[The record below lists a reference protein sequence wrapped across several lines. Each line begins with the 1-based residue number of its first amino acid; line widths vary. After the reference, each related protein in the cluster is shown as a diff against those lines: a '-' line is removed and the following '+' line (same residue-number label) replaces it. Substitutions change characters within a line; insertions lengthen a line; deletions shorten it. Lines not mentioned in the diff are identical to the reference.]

1 MKLKEGDKMRIIK
14 IIICISSIILINN
27 IIFSDTYPGPP
38 PATRI
43 LVITDVQP
51 VNAIIAE
58 LRNEANQICN
68 PEAEYGYRHSGPINN
83 VTVTST
89 FPASISKAQYD
100 QVWDVRFNNNGSCA
114 NPTCSSTLTAAQQTV
129 LRNFMA
135 EGGTVFL
142 MGENGGFPGRNDGIV
157 QFVNSVIASGTF
169 AASGIGVLNDGSGCC
184 ARLGPGAAS
193 AENFDSDYYNL
204 ANCSTDGRVW
214 TEYPGGVRLS
224 ELATGRATYIT
235 TGVGAYWEPLN
246 ITETAAVG
254 IGFTSADLKAPYNTS
269 KLYVWFDWQ
278 TFRDNGTVCCS
289 QNYANGH
296 IVRNINDFLNTIP
309 PPTPTPTNTPV
320 PLLTKSANKT
330 TANVGETITFSI
342 TYQNLSGMTAN
353 NVYIWDTIPTPYIG
367 LVTILNGGTQNGN
380 LIVWNVGNI
389 ANGASVTVRWV
400 GVINGSPLN
409 PFLEKEFLAYIE
421 NKKYLRKNL

>member
-1 MKLKEGDKMRIIK
+1 MGKIK
-14 IIICISSIILINN
+14 CLIIIILLINTF
-27 IIFSDTYPGPP
+27 ILADTYTGPP
-38 PATRI
+38 PPLRI

-51 VNAIIAE
+51 VNDIIYE
-58 LRNEANQICN
+58 LRNEPNQVCN
-68 PEAEYGYRHSGPINN
+68 PEAAYGYRHSGPINN

-100 QVWDVRFNNNGSCA
+100 QVWDVRFNNNGSCV
-114 NPTCSSTLTAAQQTV
+114 NPTCSSTLTVAQQTV

-169 AASGIGVLNDGSGCC
+169 AASGVGVLNDGSGCC
-184 ARLGPGAAS
+184 AILGPGAAA

-204 ANCSTDGRVW
+204 SSCSTNGRVW
-214 TEYPGGVRLS
+214 TEYPGGIRLS
-224 ELATGRATYIT
+224 ELATGKATYIT
-235 TGVGAYWEPLN
+235 TGVGAYWQPLN

-254 IGFTSADLKAPYNTS
+254 IGFTSSDLKAPYNTS

-278 TFRDNGTVCCS
+278 TFRDNGTVCCP

-296 IVRNINDFLNTIP
+296 IVRNINDFLNTVP

-320 PLLTKSANKT
+320 PNLTKSANKT
-330 TANVGETITFSI
+330 TANVGDTITFSI
-342 TYQNLSGMTAN
+342 TYQNTSGMTAN
-353 NVYIWDTIPTPYIG
+353 NVYIWDTIPTPYVSV
-367 LVTILNGGTQNGN
+367 LQILNGGTQNGN

-389 ANGASVTVRWV
+389 SNGSSVTVRWI
-400 GVINGSPLN
+400 GVINAS
-409 PFLEKEFLAYIE
+409 PFLPFFEKEIFAYIE
-421 NKKYLRKNL
+421 KNNLMTRRL